1 MRNVSSLIPCGI
13 EEFVRRLFRDL
24 NRGVLGPSGDG
35 KVIILSDSDEEE
47 EVWEEDATDAKATPS
62 SVVESPASTA
72 STDDADDA
80 NKGRSPDRAIGGS
93 SSGRD
98 EASLP

>member
-1 MRNVSSLIPCGI
+1 MRNVSSLIPRGI

-47 EVWEEDATDAKATPS
+47 EV
-62 SVVESPASTA
+62 
-72 STDDADDA
+72 
-80 NKGRSPDRAIGGS
+80 
-93 SSGRD
+93 
-98 EASLP
+98 

>member
-1 MRNVSSLIPCGI
+1 MRNVSSLIPRGI

-24 NRGVLGPSGDG
+24 NRSVLGPSGDG

-47 EVWEEDATDAKATPS
+47 EVWEEDATNTKATPS

-98 EASLP
+98 EDSLP